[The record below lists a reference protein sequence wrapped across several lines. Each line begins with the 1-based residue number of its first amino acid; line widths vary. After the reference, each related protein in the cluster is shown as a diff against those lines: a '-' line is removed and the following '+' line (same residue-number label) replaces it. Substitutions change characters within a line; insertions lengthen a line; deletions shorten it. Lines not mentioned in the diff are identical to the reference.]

1 MCNLKTLT
9 DIMQELEGYQTEKLT
24 ISLIWANVFGILII
38 IPTGIIFGLPYYF
51 LWEPKIDIKQLIG
64 NLGSQIA
71 GRGFILVIII
81 LIIGIVLHEL
91 IHGITWAIFTK
102 QGFKSLKFGVVWKM
116 LTPYCHCKEVLN
128 VKQYRIGSILPAII
142 LGIVPSIIAIL
153 TGNFGLLIFGMLFT
167 VASGGD
173 FLTIN
178 LIRKENSTDLVLD
191 HPSEIGCFIYRKIE
205 EKANHNNG

>member
-1 MCNLKTLT
+1 
-9 DIMQELEGYQTEKLT
+9 MQELEGYQTEKLT

>member
-1 MCNLKTLT
+1 
-9 DIMQELEGYQTEKLT
+9 MQELEGYQTEKLT

-178 LIRKENSTDLVLD
+178 LIRKENSSDLVLD
-191 HPSEIGCFIYRKIE
+191 HPSELGCFIYRKIE